1 MRTCR
6 CAQHESHAPYKSH
19 RPDKPDQSSL
29 KRALISSS
37 NSSMAFSA
45 SGPSQRIRNFDP
57 CPAASII
64 RPMIL
69 LPFTSSPSF
78 ETQISERYRLAMRTN
93 MAAGPHWNSYMR
105 HFKRQDLVK
114 FPVQSYAVDL
124 VHFLPFLKCN
134 DEVEALFN
142 SNTANSKN
150 FRYINNTDATHFH
163 VIAGKFRGSGHELAP
178 LKHCDPGDVVSYQ
191 AVATFDQSK
200 HTLAFS
206 NAAGAAN

>member
-93 MAAGPHWNSYMR
+93 MAAGLFTLLPVL
-105 HFKRQDLVK
+105 KR
-114 FPVQSYAVDL
+114 
-124 VHFLPFLKCN
+124 N
-134 DEVEALFN
+134 DYVEALFN
-142 SNTANSKN
+142 SNTANSIIL
-150 FRYINNTDATHFH
+150 RYINIPDAPHFH
-163 VIAGKFRGSGHELAP
+163 VIAGKFRGTGHELAT
-178 LKHCDPGDVVSYQ
+178 LKHCDPGDVVSNQ
-191 AVATFDQSK
+191 AVATFDQAK
-200 HTLAFS
+200 HTLA
-206 NAAGAAN
+206 

>member
-93 MAAGPHWNSYMR
+93 MAAGLAWSPSRFIMAISFSTFWTGAAR
-105 HFKRQDLVK
+105 F
-114 FPVQSYAVDL
+114 
-124 VHFLPFLKCN
+124 
-134 DEVEALFN
+134 AL
-142 SNTANSKN
+142 
-150 FRYINNTDATHFH
+150 RYINNTDATHFH
-163 VIAGKFRGSGHELAP
+163 VIAGKFRGSRHELAP

>member
-64 RPMIL
+64 RIHNGNFFLNL
-69 LPFTSSPSF
+69 LDGRRAVRSSIQQCHYVAPFCCIIPSSFALKSTAAFWPSPFNFSSIAATSIKRAMSRPGLTGIVTCGTLSAR
-78 ETQISERYRLAMRTN
+78 IS
-93 MAAGPHWNSYMR
+93 
-105 HFKRQDLVK
+105 
-114 FPVQSYAVDL
+114 
-124 VHFLPFLKCN
+124 
-134 DEVEALFN
+134 
-142 SNTANSKN
+142 
-150 FRYINNTDATHFH
+150 
-163 VIAGKFRGSGHELAP
+163 
-178 LKHCDPGDVVSYQ
+178 
-191 AVATFDQSK
+191 
-200 HTLAFS
+200 
-206 NAAGAAN
+206 